1 MVDHKELRSKTRVK
15 IAGKL
20 AGRVH
25 ATIGSNLLDLSAT
38 GARIEHFGLLRK
50 GTTCSFEL
58 PSELGGLTLSARVV
72 RSTVVGKG
80 HGPDGE
86 ERFRYESGL
95 VFANLTPEQ
104 EAALSKLLT

>member
-1 MVDHKELRSKTRVK
+1 MADHQELRSKTRVK

-20 AGRVH
+20 AGRLH

-58 PSELGGLTLSARVV
+58 PSELGGLTLTARVV
-72 RSTVVGKG
+72 RSAVVGKG
-80 HGPDGE
+80 QGPDGE
-86 ERFRYESGL
+86 EHFRYESGL
-95 VFANLTPEQ
+95 VFINLTPEQ
-104 EAALSKLLT
+104 EAALSKLLS